1 MNMDFNLLM
10 NDIIIQARGE
20 MEASG
25 YEQLTTPEDVDTAF
39 ARPGTTL
46 VMVNSVCGCAGGIAR
61 PAAANAVHY
70 DKRPNHLVTVFAGQD
85 KLATQQA
92 RNLFGDDHLPSSP
105 SFVLMKDGQ
114 MIAEVGRHEI
124 EGHDPMSVITHIQ
137 ALFEE
142 HCEEI

>member
-10 NDIIIQARGE
+10 NDMIIQARGE

-25 YEQLTTPEDVDTAF
+25 YEQLTTPEEVDAALT
-39 ARPGTTL
+39 RSGTTL

-92 RNLFGDDHLPSSP
+92 RNIFGDDHLPSSP

-114 MIAEVGRHEI
+114 AVAEIGRHEI
-124 EGHDPMSVITHIQ
+124 EGHAPMSVITHIQ